1 MDEEELFLRTRRKE
15 FYLRNRFTMLPSI
28 SISGNR
34 DGDAVERNAVLLK
47 EYLDIYTTAFG
58 EEVSDRIHFLREVPA
73 AEEI

>member
-1 MDEEELFLRTRRKE
+1 
-15 FYLRNRFTMLPSI
+15 MLSNGMPCSY
-28 SISGNR
+28 
-34 DGDAVERNAVLLK
+34 E